1 MRLQREGFIKTA
13 WPSGLR
19 RWLKAPFRKGVGS
32 SPTALTCRWTVVWSR
47 SQAGA
52 HRERGEAAAA
62 WCGSRA
68 REEKQQQQG
77 ARAERESSLS
87 PVSLQ
92 PPSSLPA
99 ASLQLLSSLSPCS
112 PASPAALQPLSSWK
126 LVDAPAR
133 FAAGVLIPGM
143 PEIRHLDIDK
153 LSKRSCCL
161 GDFPKPRENSMGPP
175 PTISPLGGRRLIH

>member
-1 MRLQREGFIKTA
+1 MFVCSTWKITCGYEASAR
-13 WPSGLR
+13 GLHQDSLAER
-19 RWLKAPFRKGVGS
+19 SKASLKAPFRKGVGS

-87 PVSLQ
+87 PVSHQ
-92 PPSSLPA
+92 PPSSLSPV
-99 ASLQLLSSLSPCS
+99 SLQLLSSP
-112 PASPAALQPLSSWK
+112 LQPLPSPSPAGSLWVPPLVLRLACSCLACLKSATSTSISSAST
-126 LVDAPAR
+126 V
-133 FAAGVLIPGM
+133 AA
-143 PEIRHLDIDK
+143 
-153 LSKRSCCL
+153 
-161 GDFPKPRENSMGPP
+161 
-175 PTISPLGGRRLIH
+175 